1 MDKFCAVKQI
11 ECEHVIQCGYINFGH
26 LRQCPWPERQVPV
39 NNITTPKPRII
50 NGLYIVDETPVKPY
64 CPIGKTECGLWELKS
79 EVPFLGLL
87 HCRQIGDSLLGC
99 NIYQLKFCPWPSRQM
114 PINDIAAEIAEMPD
128 GEEIKKMCK
137 KPRIINGL
145 YIVDESPVEAL
156 PERENFLREQYLI
169 FERAGYERG
178 RADMKREIGE
188 KVDAIPHTFGD
199 VSFNKKNVLAAI
211 EEVK

>member
-26 LRQCPWPERQVPV
+26 LRQCPWP
-39 NNITTPKPRII
+39 
-50 NGLYIVDETPVKPY
+50 
-64 CPIGKTECGLWELKS
+64 
-79 EVPFLGLL
+79 
-87 HCRQIGDSLLGC
+87 
-99 NIYQLKFCPWPSRQM
+99 SRQM
-114 PINDIAAEIAEMPD
+114 PINDIAAEIAEMR
-128 GEEIKKMCK
+128 K
-137 KPRIINGL
+137 KP
-145 YIVDESPVEAL
+145 
-156 PERENFLREQYLI
+156 REQYLI